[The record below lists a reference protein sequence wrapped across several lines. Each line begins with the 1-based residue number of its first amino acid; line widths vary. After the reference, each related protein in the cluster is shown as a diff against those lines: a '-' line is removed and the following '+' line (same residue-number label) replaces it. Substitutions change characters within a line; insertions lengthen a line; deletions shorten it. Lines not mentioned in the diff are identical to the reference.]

1 MHVDYYFVQDYYYLK
16 NWRSYRS
23 KTSQENKNFSIAKD
37 EVALLAERLEFFI
50 PKLMD
55 VMRPWQWLL
64 YIFFWSL
71 FITIIDRHD
80 LDTWSEFLVK
90 FVSRIFQYLATVIP
104 ALYIIDYLRPTFK
117 YANPIKVSARIVT
130 LFATSSV
137 VSVTL
142 IMLVMIN
149 AGWLEYDRQ
158 SFLLNIL
165 FNVMITIG
173 FIFVFL
179 LYFLRRHRELISL
192 KQSFEDKLTAQDDI
206 LKSRISPHFFFNTI
220 NSLVSLTETNSP
232 QAADLLQHI
241 SALFRA
247 SFNGAFE
254 ISFEEEVALC
264 EHYLAIESY
273 RLADKL
279 EVRWQLPEED
289 MMYDMVITALTLQIV
304 LEKMLLNVVEMTTE
318 TIVMDIIVTWEQHH
332 VTINVT
338 VQLPSKTFMVTHE
351 LRQQI
356 DFSIQAERLRAHFGQ
371 SADIQSTFDSKQ
383 IVTIINYPLQDVS
396 F

>member
-1 MHVDYYFVQDYYYLK
+1 MHVNYYFAQDYYYLK

-23 KTSQENKNFSIAKD
+23 KTSQENKNSSIAKD

-50 PKLMD
+50 PKLMEM
-55 VMRPWQWLL
+55 MRPWQWLL

-71 FITIIDRHD
+71 FVTVIDRHD
-80 LDTWSEFLVK
+80 LATWSDFLIK
-90 FVSRIFQYLATVIP
+90 FASRIFQYLVAVIP

-117 YANPIKVSARIVT
+117 YANPIKVSARILM
-130 LFATSSV
+130 LFTAGSI

-142 IMLVMIN
+142 VMLVKIN
-149 AGWLEYDRQ
+149 LGWLEYKQ
-158 SFLLNIL
+158 QAFLLNIL
-165 FNVMITIG
+165 FNAIITIG
-173 FIFVFL
+173 FTLVFL
-179 LYFLRRHRELISL
+179 LYCLRRHRELILL

-232 QAADLLQHI
+232 EAADLLQHI

-247 SFNGAFE
+247 SFNGALE
-254 ISFEEEVALC
+254 ISFEEEIALC
-264 EHYLAIESY
+264 EHYLAIESC

-279 EVRWQLPEED
+279 EVRWELPEED
-289 MMYDMVITALTLQIV
+289 VMYDMVITALTLQIV

-318 TIVMDIIVTWEQHH
+318 TIFIDIIVTWEQHH
-332 VTINVT
+332 VTIKIT
-338 VQLPSKTFMVTHE
+338 VQLPAKTFMITHE

-356 DFSIQAERLRAHFGQ
+356 DFSIQAERLRAHFGR
-371 SADIQSTFDSKQ
+371 SADIQSTFNSKQ
-383 IVTIINYPLQDVS
+383 ILTVINYPLQDVGL
-396 F
+396 